1 MMLDVYFHFR
11 VWFQV
16 NGDSPE
22 VYYEVYYGG
31 FEPELKPGER
41 SITERVKDAF
51 SRCDFCKLFHLEKTK
66 PYQIVGLAKLKA
78 TDEDEHIRLVF
89 SAKQECK

>member
-1 MMLDVYFHFR
+1 MMLNAYFYFR
-11 VWFQV
+11 VWFHA
-16 NGDSPE
+16 NGDSPDVE
-22 VYYEVYYGG
+22 VFCGSL
-31 FEPELKPGER
+31 EPELKPGER